1 MVEKHCRGRG
11 WSAFS
16 LAANLP
22 HPCRLITFMGQ
33 RILLSAAIPLSPLR
47 SCTR

>member
-1 MVEKHCRGRG
+1 MAEKHCRGRG

-16 LAANLP
+16 LAANLLRL
-22 HPCRLITFMGQ
+22 CRLITFMGQ
-33 RILLSAAIPLSPLR
+33 PILLSAAIPLSPLW

>member
-1 MVEKHCRGRG
+1 MAEKHCRGRG

-22 HPCRLITFMGQ
+22 RPCRLITFMGQ
-33 RILLSAAIPLSPLR
+33 PILLSAAILPSPLR

>member
-1 MVEKHCRGRG
+1 MAEKHCRGRG

-16 LAANLP
+16 LAANLLRL
-22 HPCRLITFMGQ
+22 CRLIIFIGQ
-33 RILLSAAIPLSPLR
+33 RILLSAAIPLSPLW